1 MSFLAFKEFVKMKLN
16 IKLIFLLIFSYA
28 SFVNAQIRLK
38 KSPSQSE
45 SDFIKEFSDTLTLYH
60 PVIKAKSPDG
70 VSEIYLIFTPYKVDD
85 WHPGDLV
92 VCPQIAQQIVAL
104 SLMRYDDTTNY
115 MLVIDTLQ
123 FYNGAMNPFIDTV
136 FFANC
141 DVDRDKEMFVLLKGY
156 RTEKDRQIES
166 YTTFVYNLPTKKN
179 LHWEKDNLVSEIFK
193 DSEGNRKYNIDEN
206 GHRLKGKI
214 IYHSVVDILKYLKQ
228 MGY

>member
-1 MSFLAFKEFVKMKLN
+1 MKSYREA
-16 IKLIFLLIFSYA
+16 LLVLLLTTVVLFCNS
-28 SFVNAQIRLK
+28 QTRLTK
-38 KSPSQSE
+38 PAKQSE
-45 SDFIKEFSDTLTLYH
+45 SDFIKAFTDSFTLYH

-70 VSEIYLIFTPYKVDD
+70 MSEIYLVFTPYKVDD

-92 VCPQIAQQIVAL
+92 VCPQIARQIVAL

-123 FYNGAMNPFIDTV
+123 FCNGAMNPFIDTV

-156 RTEKDRQIES
+156 RTEKDQQIES
-166 YTTFVYNLPTKKN
+166 YTAFVYNLPTKKN

-214 IYHSVVDILKYLKQ
+214 IYHSVEDILKYLKE